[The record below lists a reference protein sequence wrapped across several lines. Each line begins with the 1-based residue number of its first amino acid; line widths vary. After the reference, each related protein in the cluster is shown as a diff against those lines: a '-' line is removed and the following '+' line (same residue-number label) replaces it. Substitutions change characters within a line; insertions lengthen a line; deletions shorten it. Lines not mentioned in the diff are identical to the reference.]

1 MKLPSEFSDVF
12 KKSEIP
18 ELTYPAKDST
28 QVFIEEQQEIPQ
40 RASIFKVNWCLEIHN
55 AHLKN

>member
-12 KKSEIP
+12 KKTDIN
-18 ELTYPAKDST
+18 ELTYPEKDST

-40 RASIFKVNWCLEIHN
+40 RTSIFKVNWCLEVHN
-55 AHLKN
+55 AHLKS